1 MKYVEQ
7 VVNRTI
13 TVGTSPV
20 VVTEQAQPNE
30 EWVEVTVS
38 NQSAAAQSM
47 VYAPTDGDL
56 SEGGGMF
63 MAVGG
68 HDSVRA
74 TEGYPISQKR
84 RMVKASAASGTLY
97 LHARK
102 LIRGI
107 L

>member
-1 MKYVEQ
+1 MQYVEQ
-7 VVNRTI
+7 VINRTI
-13 TVGTSPV
+13 TVGTSPI
-20 VVTEQAQPNE
+20 VVTEQSQPGE

-38 NQSAAAQSM
+38 NQSAAAQTM
-47 VYAPTDGDL
+47 IYAPTDGDL

-68 HDSVRA
+68 FDSVRA

-84 RMVKASAASGTLY
+84 RMVKASAGGGVLY
-97 LHARK
+97 VHARK
-102 LIRGI
+102 LIRGR